1 MKAVHHNHARIPVG
15 MRPGKRQLQS
25 AELTV
30 SLSDAVP
37 FHMRN
42 MTREISHI
50 FVPACDRR
58 QRLAT
63 ALMNM
68 VCQEADANGITL
80 LLTAQPYDTGG
91 PDSMELQSWYAL
103 FGFRALQDAEAGT
116 IMARQVS
123 NPRRVEIS
131 RAVHRALH

>member
-15 MRPGKRQLQS
+15 MRPGKRQLRS

-37 FHMRN
+37 THMRSRV
-42 MTREISHI
+42 REVSHV
-50 FVPACDRR
+50 FVPAEDRR
-58 QRLAT
+58 QHLAT
-63 ALMNM
+63 ALMNL

-91 PDSMELQSWYAL
+91 PGAAELQSWYAL
-103 FGFRALQDAEAGT
+103 FGFRPLQESEAGT

-123 NPRRVEIS
+123 TRPRVTVA